1 MPEAFRKLLT
11 SPETDRWPREKQEG
25 VLNMC
30 ELFIE
35 LLTTR
40 MRYDPI
46 PHHMMDTLALVFDIQ
61 NSWNQ
66 QNKDQQSR
74 REAVYTTDTR

>member
-1 MPEAFRKLLT
+1 
-11 SPETDRWPREKQEG
+11 
-25 VLNMC
+25 MC

-35 LLTTR
+35 LLTST
-40 MRYDPI
+40 PH
-46 PHHMMDTLALVFDIQ
+46 HHMMDTLALIFDIQ

-66 QNKDQQSR
+66 KNKDQPPR

>member
-11 SPETDRWPREKQEG
+11 SPETGRWPREKQEG

-35 LLTTR
+35 LLTST
-40 MRYDPI
+40 PH
-46 PHHMMDTLALVFDIQ
+46 HHMMDTLALVFDVQ

-66 QNKDQQSR
+66 QNKDQPPR